1 MSVIKGIKGLEARIF
16 RIGTGLV
23 VCGSLVALAVYGFGI
38 GASFLA
44 GGALGGLNLVWLRQ
58 TVNSAFAWNPSR
70 LKARI
75 LAGFFLRLLLIPLS
89 LYVMLRFLFL
99 NVPAAVS
106 GFAVFNCSI
115 FVEGV
120 LEAFGSRP
128 K

>member
-1 MSVIKGIKGLEARIF
+1 MSVTKGIRGLEARIF
-16 RIGTGLV
+16 MIGACLV
-23 VCGSLVALAVYGFGI
+23 VCGGILAVAIYGFGI

-58 TVNSAFAWNPSR
+58 TVTSAFAWNPSR
-70 LKARI
+70 LKMRV
-75 LAGFFLRLLLIPLS
+75 LAGFFLRLLLIPLA